1 MGLETRGSRMRICVR
16 VFSFLTTK
24 GVTRTPGARV
34 CRVCVGRGVMVGG
47 VAFFFSPESEVVA
60 PETKQHQSM
69 WFCFVIQLSSFPMGI
84 WQAFYV
90 LVWFFLALGCSFLVF
105 S

>member
-1 MGLETRGSRMRICVR
+1 VDGPGNQGKSNAHLCACLFV
-16 VFSFLTTK
+16 TK

-47 VAFFFSPESEVVA
+47 VAFFFFSPESEVVA

-84 WQAFYV
+84 WQTFYV